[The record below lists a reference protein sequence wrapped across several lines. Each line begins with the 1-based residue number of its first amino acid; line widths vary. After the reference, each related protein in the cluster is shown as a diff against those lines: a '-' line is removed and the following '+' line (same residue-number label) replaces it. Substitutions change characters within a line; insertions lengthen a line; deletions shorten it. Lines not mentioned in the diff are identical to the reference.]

1 MELKFKLI
9 RFNALTII
17 STDELSMWDLDLGIV
32 LSVFTP
38 DSKIQSISL
47 LGPDNSTVALGFSDM
62 STLITM
68 TTSKQ
73 DEYTKSSFTSG
84 EDLFGESSSSE
95 DEEDEDKN
103 R

>member
-1 MELKFKLI
+1 MY
-9 RFNALTII
+9 II
-17 STDELSMWDLDLGIV
+17 LSTDELSMWDLDIGIV

-47 LGPDNSTVALGFSDM
+47 LGPDNSTLALGFSDM

-73 DEYTKSSFTSG
+73 DVCTKSSG

-95 DEEDEDKN
+95 DEDQN
-103 R
+103 